1 MLKDYPSKVE
11 ILEKE
16 PLLRAYSKV
25 NRYHLR
31 HELFSGNMGPV
42 LVRDVIEHK
51 HAVAVILYDPPADSV
66 VMIEQFRT
74 PSYIA
79 GTKNPWLVEIVA
91 GVIEEGETTEEVCQ
105 RECLEETG
113 MSPSGLFHVQTWF
126 TTPGICTETISLW
139 CGRVDSST
147 AGGIHGLVQEGEDIR
162 VVVHPLDSVRNM
174 LQSGS
179 VTNGTALIALQWLVL
194 NYQSVRNRLAKI

>member
-1 MLKDYPSKVE
+1 MLKYYPSKVE

-16 PLLRAYSKV
+16 PLLRSYSKV

-66 VMIEQFRT
+66 VMIEQFRA

-162 VVVHPLDSVRNM
+162 VVVHPIVSVRNM

-194 NYQSVRNRLAKI
+194 NYQSVRNRLAKT

>member
-31 HELFSGNMGPV
+31 HELFSGSMGPV

-51 HAVAVILYDPPADSV
+51 HAVAVVLYDPPADSV
-66 VMIEQFRT
+66 VMIEQFRA
-74 PSYIA
+74 PSYVA
-79 GTKNPWLVEIVA
+79 GTKNPWLLEIVA
-91 GVIEEGETTEEVCQ
+91 GVIEEGETTEEVCL

-113 MSPSGLFHVQTWF
+113 LRPNNLFHVQAWF
-126 TTPGICTETISLW
+126 TTPGICTETTSLW
-139 CGRVDSST
+139 CGKVDSST
-147 AGGIHGLVQEGEDIR
+147 AGGIHGLAKEGEDIR

-174 LQSGS
+174 LQAGS
-179 VTNGTALIALQWLVL
+179 ITNGTTLIALQWLVL
-194 NYQSVRNRLAKI
+194 NYQSVRDRLAKT